1 MNLTLPFGLLCAVYP
16 HKPAYLGQRYEYD
29 WDLVELEE
37 DFEQERL
44 LYEEEKKLLEKE
56 RRQQDEEDLYAS
68 LRNGAT
74 NLKKSLNSVDPW
86 DVFDQFFFRGD
97 ESKGTGDASESRGHR
112 PPAGSRD
119 RTRVSETTIDRGY
132 DPSFGSNIYTVLRR
146 EEHIDDRNHNGE
158 TYYQVLGQDFVSG
171 KRHDQYTGFVVQQYY
186 AAVSDVYLVE
196 EGYSIDE
203 NSIHDHDDLDYNQSP
218 PSSHQQSM
226 RNSKTRV
233 EEGEKIFPNLSSDP
247 WVSPNKK
254 YEAVLTTSCELQII
268 RHGDKDSGDNA
279 TPILVWSSETYIPV
293 SRAHGC
299 HLSMSSTG
307 RLALSVDYDNGLL
320 DSVGNAV
327 LWNSPEPPV
336 VPTLGT
342 DTVMS
347 KYYASLD
354 DDGALSIYRIRMRK
368 GERHKR
374 DQSKQERNVGV
385 VSMHFQPLI
394 EKIGSVYNRMS
405 IMSVEQGQ
413 TKATL
418 AWNQLRYSVG
428 KLFTQ
433 RAWAASSSPEDSIN
447 SRHECVYSTG
457 VSGCFSPG
465 RNAVHLSRYL
475 AHSVKQTLEKSSSHL
490 GKFLTSLAEPAVAE
504 DDSFEFGFGYSD
516 MFSDDEEDQD
526 ILDTLLRVT
535 GAGANKV
542 GRAGA
547 NIAKMGMKK
556 GHKVMVEMK
565 NKMGNQK

>member
-1 MNLTLPFGLLCAVYP
+1 MRCNSSTVYP
-16 HKPAYLGQRYEYD
+16 YKPASLGQRYEYD
-29 WDLVELEE
+29 WDLLELEE
-37 DFEQERL
+37 DYEQERL
-44 LYEEEKKLLEKE
+44 LYEEEKKLLEREE
-56 RRQQDEEDLYAS
+56 RRQRDEEDLYDA

-97 ESKGTGDASESRGHR
+97 ESEDRANETPGHP
-112 PPAGSRD
+112 PPAGSRG
-119 RTRVSETTIDRGY
+119 RTRISETTIDRGY
-132 DPSFGSNIYTVLRR
+132 DPSFGSNVYTVLRR
-146 EEHIDDRNHNGE
+146 EEFIDDRNHNGE
-158 TYYQVLGQDFVSG
+158 IYYRVLGQDFVSG
-171 KRHDQYTGFVVQQYY
+171 TRHDQYTGFVVQQYY
-186 AAVSDVYLVE
+186 AAVSDVYHIE

-203 NSIHDHDDLDYNQSP
+203 NLTHEYEDLDHNQSSH
-218 PSSHQQSM
+218 SSHQQSTRKSM
-226 RNSKTRV
+226 TRV
-233 EEGEKIFPNLSSDP
+233 EEGEKVLPNQASDP

-254 YEAVLTTSCELQII
+254 YEAVLTSSCELQII
-268 RHGDKDSGDNA
+268 RHDGKESGDIG
-279 TPILVWSSETYIPV
+279 TPSLVWSSETYIPV

-299 HLSMSSTG
+299 HLSLSSTG
-307 RLALSVDYDNGLL
+307 RLSLSVDYDNGLL

-342 DTVMS
+342 DTVIS
-347 KYYASLD
+347 KFYASLD
-354 DDGALSIYRIRMRK
+354 DDGALSVYRIRVKK

-374 DQSKQERNVGV
+374 DRSKRERNVGV
-385 VSMHFQPLI
+385 VSMMHFQPLI
-394 EKIGSVYNRMS
+394 EKLGSVYNRMS
-405 IMSVEQGQ
+405 KLSVEQGQ
-413 TKATL
+413 TRASV

-428 KLFTQ
+428 NLFTQ
-433 RAWAASSSPEDSIN
+433 RAWAASSPPEDSIN

-490 GKFLTSLAEPAVAE
+490 GKFLISLAEPAVAE

-516 MFSDDEEDQD
+516 MLSDDEEDQD

-542 GRAGA
+542 GKAGA

-556 GHKVMVEMK
+556 GQKVVLEMK
-565 NKMGNQK
+565 NKIGNQK

>member
-1 MNLTLPFGLLCAVYP
+1 M
-16 HKPAYLGQRYEYD
+16 
-29 WDLVELEE
+29 
-37 DFEQERL
+37 
-44 LYEEEKKLLEKE
+44 LEKE

-268 RHGDKDSGDNA
+268 RHDDKDSGDNA
-279 TPILVWSSETYIPV
+279 TPILVWSSETYIPF

-342 DTVMS
+342 DTVIS

-413 TKATL
+413 TKATV